1 MEKYILQL
9 LSDIAC
15 ATENI
20 SWPFLKKELD
30 FRDWISPDEEER
42 TAPVRNLEEWTGITK
57 EQLPPAEMMS
67 DTQVSRLLRALKT
80 MLDTYNC
87 CFVLQLQ
94 VPERIQYATIRDYF
108 NQQVKVREWHIGF
121 FEVCRSGTE
130 HGKCALGEYCQCAF
144 YEDLFAGYVDEELSP
159 EEERA
164 RALEMEIEHLRRKYG
179 GDWMKYYPYHLD
191 ATYDDSDEGSGDD
204 GFDDDEDEGDDW
216 WRK

>member
-1 MEKYILQL
+1 MEKYIVQILA
-9 LSDIAC
+9 DIAWT
-15 ATENI
+15 TENM
-20 SWPFLKKELD
+20 SWPFAKQNLD

-42 TAPVRNLEEWTGITK
+42 TAPVRNLEDWTGITK
-57 EQLPPAEMMS
+57 EQLPPAEVMS
-67 DTQVSRLLRALKT
+67 DIQVSRLLSALKT

-87 CFVLQLQ
+87 SFVLQHE
-94 VPERIQYATIRDYF
+94 VPERIQYAAIRDNF
-108 NQQVKVREWHIGF
+108 NQQVKVMQSQYGF

-164 RALEMEIEHLRRKYG
+164 RALEMEIEHLQRKYG

-191 ATYDDSDEGSGDD
+191 ATYDDSDESSPDD
-204 GFDDDEDEGDDW
+204 SFDDEDEADDW